1 MKALM
6 VALAIMAAPPE
17 WRREAEDDG
26 VTLDVQAQSDS
37 GFENLRV
44 RGTSKAAAETFAR
57 VWWGPAADLKNNPA
71 VAKREVLTD
80 LPQERLVY
88 DVIKVPLGDERDYLL
103 RSVKSVG
110 EQGTVTI
117 RFDTVEDPRRPPT
130 PKRIRTRVKAR
141 LVVTPTPTGGC
152 TFEYEVFTDIGGSL
166 PPFLLVGP
174 QRSGTLSLAR
184 DVLARAEAQPR

>member
-6 VALAIMAAPPE
+6 VALAIMAAPPQ

-57 VWWGPAADLKNNPA
+57 VWWGPAADLTNNPA

-80 LPQERLVY
+80 LPLERLVY

-117 RFDTVEDPRRPPT
+117 RFDTVLDPRRPPT
-130 PKRIRTRVKAR
+130 PKRVRMRVKAR
-141 LVVTPTPTGGC
+141 LVVVPTPTGGC

-184 DVLARAEAQPR
+184 DVRARAEAQPR